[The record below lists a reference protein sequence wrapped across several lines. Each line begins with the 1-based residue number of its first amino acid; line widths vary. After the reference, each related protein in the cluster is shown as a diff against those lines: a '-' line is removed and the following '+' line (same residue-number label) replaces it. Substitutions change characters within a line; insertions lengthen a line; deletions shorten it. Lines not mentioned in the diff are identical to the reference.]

1 MEALSTIETM
11 KANIEALNW
20 PIEAGGFAIYNKE
33 REAMVEAVKPPMF
46 KGAHDAQEHDKYNKG
61 TDKETRRS
69 HNKDG
74 EDHGKNKEKQ
84 PYPKN
89 HDINGDGK
97 MFGCQNYTKRKVHIM
112 KKNASHI
119 CGVLHGYAR

>member
-46 KGAHDAQEHDKYNKG
+46 KGAHDAQEV
-61 TDKETRRS
+61 
-69 HNKDG
+69 
-74 EDHGKNKEKQ
+74 EK
-84 PYPKN
+84 
-89 HDINGDGK
+89 
-97 MFGCQNYTKRKVHIM
+97 F
-112 KKNASHI
+112 
-119 CGVLHGYAR
+119 L